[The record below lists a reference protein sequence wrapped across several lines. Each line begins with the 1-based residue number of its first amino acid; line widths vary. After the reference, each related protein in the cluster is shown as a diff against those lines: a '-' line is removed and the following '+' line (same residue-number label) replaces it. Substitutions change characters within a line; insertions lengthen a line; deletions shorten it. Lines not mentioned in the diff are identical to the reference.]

1 MTTTQLLHMPAET
14 FFDPLSHLSVPLPG
28 EVEMIEELTKVLVI
42 HKRYL
47 IKTIIKNQDM
57 SVDGYGI
64 GSCYYLNSLSGFVD
78 KLRFELNFIENRLN
92 DLK

>member
-1 MTTTQLLHMPAET
+1 
-14 FFDPLSHLSVPLPG
+14 
-28 EVEMIEELTKVLVI
+28 MIEELTKVLVI